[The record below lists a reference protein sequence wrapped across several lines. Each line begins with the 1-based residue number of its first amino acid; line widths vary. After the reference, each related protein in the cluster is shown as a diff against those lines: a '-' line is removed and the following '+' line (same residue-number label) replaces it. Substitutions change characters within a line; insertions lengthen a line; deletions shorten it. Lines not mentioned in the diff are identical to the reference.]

1 MNAQLG
7 GIKGKYLPIPRSPSA
22 ALLHLGRIGRLSA
35 VSTLAEIEAAIP
47 KLSAEEL
54 VEVERCAR
62 EQRGRLSG
70 GARVR
75 PENLWGGARERLHR
89 IWGER
94 LLSEG
99 EVAEMRDDEDGE

>member
-1 MNAQLG
+1 MAD
-7 GIKGKYLPIPRSPSA
+7 
-22 ALLHLGRIGRLSA
+22 

-54 VEVERCAR
+54 VELERFAR
-62 EQRGRLSG
+62 EQRGKLAGGSVVSRSG
-70 GARVR
+70 
-75 PENLWGGARERLHR
+75 NLWRGARERLHR

-94 LLSEG
+94 VLSDV